1 MGGDRRESS
10 TAVRK
15 EVFESDRGS
24 VILAIELPELAIELP
39 ELAIELP
46 ALVTELSAKETSR
59 VRLGGSE
66 KLLVASPCN
75 QKHINDGRGHALVS
89 VFAP

>member
-24 VILAIELPELAIELP
+24 VILAIELP